1 MAVSDTLRGY
11 RTQFLYTI
19 YRVLTSNE
27 KEMEVFRPEGM
38 EDLDVLVEGRVKE
51 CIQVKNYLS
60 GDIKYSNLQSG
71 AHTTSFFRRGI
82 ITLNSNP
89 GAKLVLFS
97 YHGIDRDLR
106 IKSN

>member
-27 KEMEVFRPEGM
+27 KELEVFRPEGM

-51 CIQVKNYLS
+51 CIQEMEV
-60 GDIKYSNLQSG
+60 
-71 AHTTSFFRRGI
+71 
-82 ITLNSNP
+82 
-89 GAKLVLFS
+89 
-97 YHGIDRDLR
+97 
-106 IKSN
+106 